1 MKIGINS
8 SVIKEIS
15 DGPVMAEEVG
25 LIEFAVA
32 GSMVIDGAIDYNWL
46 DEIRSL
52 DNHFSIHAP
61 YTGDKP
67 GETGPDM
74 GLRNEQNFKIM
85 RKVFDIA
92 YFLDAEYVVVHG
104 DRVNG
109 DFRRSFLNTVLNLND
124 LSRMAH
130 NHSITL
136 LIENLPSKNGYDRI
150 GILPQELLSVVESV
164 NEDNIGIVFDVG
176 HGNLTSSLYDF
187 DIMEFFDWL
196 APYIH
201 HIHIH
206 DNMGIPAVIDP
217 DFGDQHLP
225 LGAGSINFNRIF
237 EGIRGTR
244 AKNIVLELK
253 NTESRSAALA
263 SIEVLKNFRSEW
275 MLDIK
280 TNPYLNTVL
289 NSL

>member
-15 DGPVMAEEVG
+15 GGTVNSDEVD
-25 LIEFAVA
+25 LIEFGVT
-32 GSMVIDGAIDYNWL
+32 GSMVLDRGIDYRWL
-46 DEIRSL
+46 DEVRSL
-52 DNHFSIHAP
+52 DNHFSVHAP

-67 GETGPDM
+67 GEIGPDM
-74 GLRNEQNFKIM
+74 GIRDERNFKLM

-92 YFLDAEYVVVHG
+92 QFLDAEYVVVHG
-104 DRVNG
+104 DKVHG
-109 DFRRSFLNTVLNLND
+109 DFRRSFLNTILNLKD
-124 LSRMAH
+124 LARMADDY
-130 NHSITL
+130 SITL
-136 LIENLPSKNGYDRI
+136 LIENLPDKNGYDRI
-150 GILPQELLSVVESV
+150 GILPQEILSVVESV
-164 NEDNIGIVFDVG
+164 NEDNLRVVFDVG
-176 HGNLTSSLYDF
+176 HGNLTASLYDF
-187 DIMEFFDWL
+187 DIMVFFDWL

-237 EGIRGTR
+237 EGIRRTR
-244 AKNIVLELK
+244 AENLVLELK
-253 NTESRSAALA
+253 DATRDEAQR
-263 SIEVLKNFRSEW
+263 SIEILKRFRDDLV
-275 MLDIK
+275 LDIK
-280 TNPYLNTVL
+280 TDPYLATVL